1 VVSRTGQQPG
11 PPGLDCRLR
20 KKSAGF
26 AACAYLRSFGDTTR
40 VHAKAEHVRDL
51 HDRLSHAQDR
61 LPLA

>member
-1 VVSRTGQQPG
+1 MES
-11 PPGLDCRLR
+11 
-20 KKSAGF
+20 KSDGF

-40 VHAKAEHVRDL
+40 VHARAEHVCDL